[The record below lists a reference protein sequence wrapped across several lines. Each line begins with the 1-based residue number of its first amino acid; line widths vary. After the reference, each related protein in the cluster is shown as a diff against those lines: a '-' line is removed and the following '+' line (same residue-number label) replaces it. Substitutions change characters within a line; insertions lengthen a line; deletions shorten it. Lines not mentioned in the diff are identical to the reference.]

1 VRRIVSFYYGRGE
14 NKFYLGG
21 HYFTIP
27 PMMDKELLLND
38 GEKKDLVKDK
48 MTRVYKEAK
57 AVIS

>member
-1 VRRIVSFYYGRGE
+1 
-14 NKFYLGG
+14 
-21 HYFTIP
+21 
-27 PMMDKELLLND
+27 MMDKELLLND